1 MKKSRKVFSLVA
13 LSFVAVAL
21 GVCCLTGCGS
31 NVSVS
36 DIENFVAK
44 SSTQTEMTEGYK
56 SELIIGDAVV
66 TQHILFGESGV
77 EAKCV
82 MNVPES
88 TSFFGEMLDAG
99 YMEIY
104 IKDGYY
110 YFRENETDKY
120 TRLSTDSGSSGSY
133 IDITGILESREMSG
147 RIETF
152 ISVFKEMEG
161 YGLKTTKTEKNN
173 LLTYKMSY
181 KDSTGE
187 TGLTLV
193 FEKISD
199 GYKISSFS
207 FDFEAMGE
215 AIDAS
220 FEATNEV
227 IEFPAD
233 LETNVEEGTESGN
246 ENEGGA
252 EAETGEK
259 VFVEAA

>member
-1 MKKSRKVFSLVA
+1 MKKSKKIFSLVA

-31 NVSVS
+31 NTTVADVE
-36 DIENFVAK
+36 DFIAK

-56 SELIIGDAVV
+56 SELVIGDAIV
-66 TQHILFGESGV
+66 TQHILFGEDGV
-77 EAKCV
+77 EAKCLV
-82 MNVPES
+82 NVPES
-88 TSFFGEMLDAG
+88 TSYFGEVLSAG

-110 YFRENETDKY
+110 YYRENATDKY
-120 TRLSTDSGSSGSY
+120 TRLSTDSSSDSY
-133 IDITGILESREMSG
+133 MDITGILESREMSG

-152 ISVFKEMEG
+152 ISAFKEMEG
-161 YGLKTTKTEKNN
+161 YGLKTTKSEKNDV
-173 LLTYKMSY
+173 LTYKMSY

-187 TGLTLV
+187 MNFTLA
-193 FEKISD
+193 FEKISG

-207 FDFEAMGE
+207 VDMDAMGDSMT
-215 AIDAS
+215 AT
-220 FEATNEV
+220 FEATNEA

-233 LETNVEEGTESGN
+233 LETNIEEDTESGN

-252 EAETGEK
+252 GETVG
-259 VFVEAA
+259 EAA